1 MAKRFWVE
9 YDDRPWRGYGA
20 NVAEVSKKL
29 KQNLEK
35 DSDPF
40 GPASLQFD
48 GKRSYG
54 NGAAMRVHPIGLFFD
69 SVEKVI
75 ENAGISAKI
84 THFHRDAI
92 NGAVLQ
98 AVATHCALHDS
109 SKDETLQILK
119 NLARK
124 FEAEDN
130 ELSYEDQLDDAA
142 SMLEGSEHDFETG
155 FELGNSVSAIQS
167 VPTALYSF
175 LKARSPIK
183 DLETTNPFERT
194 LQLSMTFGGDSDTIC
209 SMAGALAGALYGE
222 SAIPGTKFFLPSCK
236 VLIYSFSTKQEN
248 SFNKKI
254 SHRSVLK

>member
-1 MAKRFWVE
+1 LLQARQIALSLIDKKRLDPLDLAKRFWVE
-9 YDDRPWRGYGA
+9 YDEHSWRGYGA
-20 NVAEVSKKL
+20 NVAEVFKKL
-29 KQNLEK
+29 KQSLEK

-40 GPASLQFD
+40 GPASQQFD
-48 GKRSYG
+48 GKGSFG

-75 ENAGISAKI
+75 ENAEVSSKI

-109 SKDETLQILK
+109 SKDETIQILK

-124 FEAEDN
+124 FETED
-130 ELSYEDQLDDAA
+130 EKLTYEDQLEDAI
-142 SMLEGSEHDFETG
+142 SMLEGAEHDFETG

-175 LKARSPIK
+175 LKARNPVEG
-183 DLETTNPFERT
+183 LETTNPFERT
-194 LQLSMTFGGDSDTIC
+194 LQLAMTFGGDSDTIC

-222 SAIPGTKFFLPSCK
+222 SAIPG
-236 VLIYSFSTKQEN
+236 
-248 SFNKKI
+248 I
-254 SHRSVLK
+254 S